1 MTCHCCP
8 PREAPD
14 DLTEYDLAPD
24 CRFCD
29 DRTEV
34 YTGLTEHDTG
44 MPITAPCPDCARTT
58 P

>member
-1 MTCHCCP
+1 MIPP

-14 DLTEYDLAPD
+14 DLTEHDLAPD

-44 MPITAPCPDCARTT
+44 MPITAPCPDCTRTT